1 MSDFEYDNLTKQRK
15 TYVDAI
21 IEHGEQLGLNLS
33 KDTYCRAELRQ
44 VSMSMKGK
52 KWIPNWITHD
62 HARRAGV
69 GVFHLPEVQEAYLAS
84 QQRTDDPLGDVDVVT
99 EAEKPALDENGE
111 ATWVKQKLRE
121 RLEAEINAEVNC
133 EEISW

>member
-21 IEHGEQLGLNLS
+21 VEHGEQIGLDLN
-33 KDTYCRAELRQ
+33 KTTFCRAELRR
-44 VSMSMKGK
+44 VSMNLKGK

-69 GVFHLPEVQEAYLAS
+69 GVFHLPEVQEAWAS
-84 QQRTDDPLGDVDVVT
+84 KNGVELKEETPKIDPEHDLH
-99 EAEKPALDENGE
+99 EYMEPEYE
-111 ATWVKQKLRE
+111 
-121 RLEAEINAEVNC
+121 EVA
-133 EEISW
+133 W